1 MPRKKTVPEEQG
13 GNRVGPG
20 NPPKSTRFRPG
31 KSGNPGGRPKGRSIT
46 AVVRELLDE
55 ALAGDKDTRPA
66 VERVV
71 DALLRRAAAGDL
83 DALAVLLDRTEGV
96 LGKAAED
103 RATAHASVCI
113 YLPHNDRD
121 ELPT

>member
-1 MPRKKTVPEEQG
+1 MPREKTPEEQG

-71 DALLRRAAAGDL
+71 DAALAACGGRRPGRAGRAPGQDGRRAREGGRGPGDGPRL
-83 DALAVLLDRTEGV
+83 GV
-96 LGKAAED
+96 HLSAPQRSG
-103 RATAHASVCI
+103 
-113 YLPHNDRD
+113 
-121 ELPT
+121 